1 VTTAQAR
8 TGDGAA
14 MPAFIYG
21 TAWKKS
27 ETARL
32 TELAVDVGFR
42 GIDTANQLRHYDEA
56 LVGEALN
63 RLAQKG
69 IKRESLFLQTKFTS
83 LDGQDHR
90 VPYDPSVDIATQ
102 VKQSMDS
109 SLAHLQTNYVDSYL
123 LHGPFSWPK
132 LTPPDLEVWSAIEQ
146 LYRDGKTR
154 IIGVSNFTSDQLDEL
169 CREAALKPMIVQNR
183 CYASTGW
190 DRAVRE
196 ICNANGIIYQG
207 FSLLTA
213 NTRELAQSAVRGIAS
228 RIGGTIAQTVFCF
241 ATRIGIVPLTGTTN
255 AQHMREDLQS
265 DAFPLTDADVRVIE
279 TIGL

>member
-1 VTTAQAR
+1 MTSGQVKTNN
-8 TGDGAA
+8 GAA

-32 TELAVDVGFR
+32 TELAVDAGFR
-42 GIDTANQLRHYDEA
+42 GIDTANQLKHYDEA
-56 LVGEALN
+56 LVGEALKH
-63 RLAQKG
+63 LAQKG

-90 VPYDPSVDIATQ
+90 VPYDPSADFTTQ

-109 SLAHLQTNYVDSYL
+109 SLAHLHTDYVDSYL

-169 CREAALKPMIVQNR
+169 CREAAIKPMIVQNR
-183 CYASTGW
+183 CYASAGW

-196 ICNANGIIYQG
+196 ICKANGIIYQG

-213 NTRELAQSAVRGIAS
+213 NTRELAKPAVHEIAS
-228 RIGGTIAQTVFCF
+228 RIGATIAQTVFCF
-241 ATRIGIVPLTGTTN
+241 AIRIGMVALTGTTN

-265 DAFPLTDADVRVIE
+265 HTFPLTDADMRVIE
-279 TIGL
+279 AIGL